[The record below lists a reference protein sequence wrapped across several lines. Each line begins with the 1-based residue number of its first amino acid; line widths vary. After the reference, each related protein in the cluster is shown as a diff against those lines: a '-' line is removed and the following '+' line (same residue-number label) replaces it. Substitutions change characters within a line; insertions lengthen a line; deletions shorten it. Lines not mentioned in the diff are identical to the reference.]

1 MLNNRVKMMEFV
13 MHDGMA
19 KANGLFVG
27 LILSAAIVFQA
38 SASAVTP
45 IHLRVDASVPLCTF
59 DRTKAESLQVTP
71 KTITGSFAIQ
81 CRPDASPYRMQTT
94 LSPLASVTLLN
105 ATRHTVKWFVRHGAP
120 ACNGDIIHPESVP
133 LHSGNISAE
142 LVGSEEKRVWS
153 YCVQVEPVSSEIDV
167 PIDAWPLQG
176 ELPLTL
182 VDAKA
187 GWVLPTGASRV
198 MVRFEN
204 NHSKLSSNTKQI
216 IDTLLMNMGTPESYQ
231 VHLHAHTSLV
241 GDPAYNHDLSIMR
254 LMRVREYVI
263 GTHGINRLDTW
274 GQAWGESRPAALN
287 TVDEE
292 EEQNRRVDMILL
304 PRTAP
309 TRPVV
314 QVSSAPRLM
323 TRD

>member
-1 MLNNRVKMMEFV
+1 MLNNRVEIMEFV
-13 MHDGMA
+13 MHDGMV
-19 KANGLFVG
+19 KAGSLLIG
-27 LILSAAIVFQA
+27 LIVNVAIVFQV

-81 CRPDASPYRMQTT
+81 CRPNASPYRMQTT
-94 LSPLASVTLLN
+94 LSPLASVTLLD

-142 LVGSEEKRVWS
+142 LVGSEEMRVWS
-153 YCVQVEPVSSEIDV
+153 YCVQVEPVAKESGVS
-167 PIDAWPLQG
+167 ANTWPLQG
-176 ELPLTL
+176 QLPLTL

-187 GWVLPTGASRV
+187 GWVLPEGASRV

-204 NHSKLSSNTKQI
+204 NRSKLSNNTKQI

-231 VHLHAHTSLV
+231 IHLHAHTSIV
-241 GDPAYNHDLSIMR
+241 GDPEYNHDLSIMR

-274 GQAWGESRPAALN
+274 GQAWGESRPSALN

-304 PRTAP
+304 PRSTP
-309 TRPVV
+309 PSPVV